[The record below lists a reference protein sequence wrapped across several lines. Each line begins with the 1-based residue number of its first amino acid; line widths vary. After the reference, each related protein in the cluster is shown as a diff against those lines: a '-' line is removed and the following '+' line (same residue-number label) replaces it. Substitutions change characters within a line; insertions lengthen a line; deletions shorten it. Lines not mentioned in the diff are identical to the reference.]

1 MRVIAVV
8 EGAGGPVRAA
18 LKKEVQQKALVTT
31 PCETPPPYDVVV
43 WAQNPCPPQTMQLS
57 ARALA
62 VCGENAG
69 PALEHCQCDMV
80 VTYGFSV
87 RDTLTPSATLGEGRV
102 VSLQRGLVTLDG
114 ASVEPMEVPVG
125 HLSGD
130 METRMAV
137 TAVCLLLGDEQ
148 KKSSDLS
155 GNISLS

>member
-8 EGAGGPVRAA
+8 EQPGGPVRAA
-18 LKKEVQQKALVTT
+18 LQAAVGPKALVTA

-43 WAQNPCPPQTMQLS
+43 WAQNPCPPQTMSLS
-57 ARALA
+57 ARALT
-62 VCGENAG
+62 VCGENAS
-69 PALEHCQCDMV
+69 PALEHCRCDMV

-102 VSLQRGLVTLDG
+102 VSLQRGLMTLDG
-114 ASVEPMEVPVG
+114 RSVEPMEVPVG
-125 HLSGD
+125 HLCGD

-137 TAVCLLLGDEQ
+137 AAVCLLLGAEQ
-148 KKSSDLS
+148 QKNESNA